1 MEATSVKI
9 HLCSHMLETCRYNAR
24 LSKKVMNT
32 KIFFRT
38 ALQLGIS
45 AILTAIVLLLQTPV
59 PNYQDVDLSF
69 MYGIKFPKMD
79 PVKLEQNSP
88 YDFLEQHISFMFKV
102 AELQLSSPRI
112 REFMRFVKFVLLL
125 HRLENIIFTYLLRHI
140 HVFCS

>member
-9 HLCSHMLETCRYNAR
+9 HLCSHMVKNCQCNVR

-32 KIFFRT
+32 KIVFLT
-38 ALQLGIS
+38 ALHLGIS
-45 AILTAIVLLLQTPV
+45 AFLTAIVLLLQTPV

-69 MYGIKFPKMD
+69 MYEIQFPKMD

-88 YDFLEQHISFMFKV
+88 YEFVEQHVSFIFKV

-112 REFMRFVKFVLLL
+112 KEFMRFVKFVL
-125 HRLENIIFTYLLRHI
+125 
-140 HVFCS
+140 